1 MSAYFI
7 EFQLEELKDETDR
20 HNFCQQL
27 QDFLAQHF
35 MARVWQ
41 DHDPSKSN
49 S

>member
-35 MARVWQ
+35 MACV
-41 DHDPSKSN
+41 
-49 S
+49 